1 MVTERARDLAITFA
15 QYAIALAALAWAL
28 SQTDP
33 AEVATLFAGLDAVTI
48 GALLAV
54 TVAGLLAR
62 FYTWQATVR
71 PIEHMDL
78 RTAGSV
84 DLVVNF
90 VNQLLPSRL
99 TGRLAA
105 PFVLRSKLGLSY
117 ADATAV
123 LGIHTALYALLYGA
137 VALGGFALA
146 VRRLPIGLAL
156 LLALSIGLYIAA
168 GVSVLAVGTNLK
180 RFDWLVSGTTR
191 LVGRLP
197 RIGDSLAERAN
208 DAVTFTSDS
217 RDGFRRLAGDSG
229 VWGRYAVGW
238 LGAMVLAPGM
248 RVWLLLAAFGVSF
261 EPVALLPIYL
271 VMAYSVTLLPLTPG
285 GFGVTE
291 ATTTA
296 VFVALGVPSAA
307 IVPVV
312 FADRFL
318 GVYLPALAGWYPS
331 LGIDRASLRTE

>member
-1 MVTERARDLAITFA
+1 MVQKRVRDVAVTIA
-15 QYAIALAALAWAL
+15 QYGIALAALAWAV
-28 SQTDP
+28 SQADP
-33 AEVATLFAGLDAVTI
+33 GEAATLFVGLDAVTI
-48 GALLAV
+48 VALLVV
-54 TVAGLLAR
+54 TVVGLLAR
-62 FYTWQATVR
+62 FSTWQATLR
-71 PIEHMDL
+71 PIERTDL
-78 RTAGSV
+78 WTAGSV

-105 PFVLRSKLGLSY
+105 PFVLRSKVGLSY

-137 VALGGFALA
+137 VGLGGLVLA
-146 VRRLPIGLAL
+146 FRRLPIGLGL
-156 LLALSIGLYIAA
+156 LLALSIGLYIVA
-168 GVSVLAVGTNLK
+168 GAGVLAVGTNLK
-180 RFDWLVSGTTR
+180 RLDWVFSGTTR
-191 LVGRLP
+191 LLGRLP
-197 RIGDSLAERAN
+197 RIGDALAARA
-208 DAVTFTSDS
+208 DEAVTFTSDS
-217 RDGFRRLAGDSG
+217 RDGFRKLAGDPRL
-229 VWGRYAVGW
+229 WARYAAGW
-238 LGAMVLAPGM
+238 LAAMVLAPGV

-261 EPVALLPIYL
+261 EPLALLPVYL

-285 GFGVTE
+285 GFGITE